1 MFILASFV
9 SIAATKSG
17 TIPVGYTM
25 TSKPL
30 IFTDT
35 LSASQADT
43 IDILNYQKYLQ
54 HQTVTID
61 LDSVDGAPSV
71 ACHLYG
77 KVTSIGSWVEIGT
90 PITWTTE
97 AHDGS
102 ITSAAPLN
110 YNFLRLILTASG
122 TAQKV
127 KIVSVEFKT
136 ANVYDVGSASAYVFG
151 NGTGTVAINSSD
163 WDITTAGVCTGLGAI
178 TSNGKFVTSDT
189 VQAVTIKASSH
200 IIGAGFNFATAAM
213 VTGAADSIAITNV
226 AFPTLA
232 AGIEVSFI
240 AEAANTTATRLDYN
254 GTVKDLKE
262 YNGAISALDG
272 NDIRSGQY
280 VKIAYDGAQWV
291 MISPSGN

>member
-1 MFILASFV
+1 MFIFASLM
-9 SIAATKSG
+9 SIAATKTG
-17 TIPVGYTM
+17 VIPVGYTM
-25 TSKPL
+25 TARPL
-30 IFTDT
+30 VFTDT

-43 IDILNYQKYLQ
+43 IDITNYQRYLQ

-61 LDSVDGAPSV
+61 LDSVSGTPSV

-77 KVTSIGSWVEIGT
+77 KVTSIGAWVEIGT
-90 PITWTTE
+90 PITWTSD
-97 AHDGS
+97 ASDGS

-122 TAQKV
+122 TTQRV

-163 WDITTAGVCTGLGAI
+163 WDISTTGVMTGIGAI

-200 IIGAGFNFATAAM
+200 IIGAGFNFANAGM
-213 VTGAADSIAITNV
+213 VTGSGDSIVITNV
-226 AFPTLA
+226 AFPTLV

-280 VKIAYDGAQWV
+280 VKIAYDGTRWV